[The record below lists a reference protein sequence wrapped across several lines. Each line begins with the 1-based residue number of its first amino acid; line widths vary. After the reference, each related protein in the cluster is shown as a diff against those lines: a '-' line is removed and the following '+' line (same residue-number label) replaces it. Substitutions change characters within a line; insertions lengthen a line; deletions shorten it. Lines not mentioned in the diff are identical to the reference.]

1 MKCSVC
7 RLYDVCIQ
15 KFATGALPSN
25 KYLFEFRL
33 YSMVVEVGLS
43 KCVSIQEARPGTRT
57 RYLYGLVDGFVRVL
71 FLHDDWVVLV
81 HDSPSVLC
89 LYFIVLSNRV
99 HLLVW
104 RSLEEGIYKLEE
116 G

>member
-1 MKCSVC
+1 
-7 RLYDVCIQ
+7 
-15 KFATGALPSN
+15 
-25 KYLFEFRL
+25 
-33 YSMVVEVGLS
+33 MVVEVGLS

-81 HDSPSVLC
+81 HDCLMSPSVLC

-104 RSLEEGIYKLEE
+104 RGLEEGVDTLEE